1 MGFPRMRIA
10 VLGGGCWGTALALHA
25 ARLHADVALWVRGDD
40 TAARLQAERENA
52 RYLPGH
58 RFPDNLRVSADP
70 AIVDGRDLVLIAVP
84 SGAFRA
90 TLRWLAPRVAR
101 GQVVAWAT
109 KGLETATGAWLHE
122 IAEQELGPEHP
133 PALISGPS
141 FAAEVAQEQPTA
153 LSVASTDEGHMDRLV
168 EALHGRSLRLYRNT
182 DVIGVEL
189 GGALKNVLAVAT
201 GIADGAGFGA
211 NARAALMTRGLA
223 EIQRFG
229 AAVGARPAT
238 LTGLSGLG
246 DMILTCTDNQ
256 SRNRRLGRML
266 GEGVDLETARARV
279 GQSVEGVETA
289 RVAVVRAEAL
299 EVEMPICAE
308 VHAVLYQGRP
318 VRDTVRR
325 LLERDPTREEG

>member
-1 MGFPRMRIA
+1 MRIA
-10 VLGGGCWGTALALHA
+10 VLGGGSWGTALAIHA
-25 ARLHADVALWVRGDD
+25 ARLHDDVALWVRGEDK
-40 TAARLQAERENA
+40 AQQLEAERENA
-52 RYLPGH
+52 RYLPGLA
-58 RFPDNLRVSADP
+58 FPEDLRVSAAP
-70 AIVDGRDLVLIAVP
+70 EIIEGRDLILVAVP
-84 SGAFRA
+84 SGAFRE
-90 TLRWLAPRVAR
+90 TLRWVSPQIASD
-101 GQVVAWAT
+101 QVVAWAT

-133 PALISGPS
+133 PALVSGPS

-153 LSVASTDEGHMDRLV
+153 LSVASSDEGHMDCLV
-168 EALHGRSLRLYRNT
+168 EALHGRSLRLYRNP

-229 AAVGARPAT
+229 EAVGARPET

-256 SRNRRLGRML
+256 SRNRRLGRLL
-266 GEGVDLETARARV
+266 GQGLDLARARAEV

-289 RVAVVRAEAL
+289 RVAVARAQAL
-299 EVEMPICAE
+299 DVEMPICAE

-318 VRDTVRR
+318 VHDTVRR
-325 LLERDPTREEG
+325 LLERDPAREAG